1 MKKINIIFLL
11 LLSILIFASCNSNDT
26 NKNEVET
33 VDYDLEIDESI
44 ANTMD
49 IYIEK
54 LITETSDCVPYWN
67 KENYK
72 GKWNYID
79 GVFLNSIINIYYN
92 VKTTDSEKANY
103 YKEFFLKYI
112 NYYIDEEG
120 NFLDLLDETAEG
132 YKKNE
137 LDTVCESRIL
147 FDAYELT
154 GEERYINSINY
165 TYDAL
170 MSQPRVANSNN
181 NFAHKRIY
189 AHQIWLDGMY
199 MYAPFYARYAL
210 ATNNN
215 EIFDGIKGH
224 YEFIRN
230 TMYDEEKGLYYH
242 GYSSKMNQIWC
253 DKETGLSPSFWLR
266 SMGWYIM
273 SLVDVLDYFPKGENK
288 EYLISL
294 LVEALEGILQYQDQE
309 SKMFYQ
315 LIDQGPI
322 SVYVDASYFANLK
335 NTKYTTSTYVDNYLE
350 SSGSSMVAYA
360 LMKAAKFGYIDLDY
374 VYVGAEIFEGIYKHS
389 FYDNSLHDICITA
402 GLGPITKE
410 YRDGSHAY
418 YLAEPVGSDDA
429 KGVGPFIMAYL
440 EYSSNKII
448 KPKTPSIL

>member
-1 MKKINIIFLL
+1 
-11 LLSILIFASCNSNDT
+11 
-26 NKNEVET
+26 
-33 VDYDLEIDESI
+33 
-44 ANTMD
+44 
-49 IYIEK
+49 
-54 LITETSDCVPYWN
+54 
-67 KENYK
+67 
-72 GKWNYID
+72 
-79 GVFLNSIINIYYN
+79 
-92 VKTTDSEKANY
+92 
-103 YKEFFLKYI
+103 
-112 NYYIDEEG
+112 
-120 NFLDLLDETAEG
+120 
-132 YKKNE
+132 
-137 LDTVCESRIL
+137 
-147 FDAYELT
+147 
-154 GEERYINSINY
+154 
-165 TYDAL
+165 
-170 MSQPRVANSNN
+170 
-181 NFAHKRIY
+181 
-189 AHQIWLDGMY
+189 MY